1 MKIKLILAKS
11 PNQTTKIKPKQT
23 HKPKPNTSSSSY
35 VNLELLNTF
44 SLCCNSFL
52 QLIFLFS
59 LFFFPLQFVIL
70 SSTLDIPNATNSS
83 SQIALPFPLA
93 PGTLSSLLPSP
104 RLFLHTCSFPVT
116 FSFDL
121 WQEFH
126 VLLAATKS
134 GSLCKVGT
142 SWCPWILYVENGR
155 ITLLVKGCH

>member
-1 MKIKLILAKS
+1 MHYESIFTCLPLPVKIKLILAKS

-35 VNLELLNTF
+35 VNLELLNT
-44 SLCCNSFL
+44 LCCNSFL

-126 VLLAATKS
+126 VPLAATKS

-142 SWCPWILYVENGR
+142 S
-155 ITLLVKGCH
+155 

>member
-93 PGTLSSLLPSP
+93 PGTLSSFLPCSHLPDCSYTLALSP
-104 RLFLHTCSFPVT
+104 SLFHLIYGKNFMSYWQPQNLVPCARLGPANVHG
-116 FSFDL
+116 FSM
-121 WQEFH
+121 
-126 VLLAATKS
+126 
-134 GSLCKVGT
+134 
-142 SWCPWILYVENGR
+142 
-155 ITLLVKGCH
+155 